1 MNHTFANSEIS
12 NWYFNKDKSSLLVE
26 SKNGKIAKIGS
37 GKHPRKNHS
46 LIEEFEV
53 LKRLSGLNCQSC
65 PKPFEAGFIT
75 TDDLV
80 NILGEEIDEPMFVNT
95 RSLQYYT
102 MELLR
107 RDQGY
112 QWSDVMLAVEEQRAL
127 GVYHG
132 DIKPDNIAFDSTTGA
147 CKLIDYDQS
156 VRLDEFT
163 QKLDIESFIDYMDKH
178 DLQRYGVG
186 NWLRHFNTP
195 GAPLE
200 RDFDLPSL
208 YHVGRLDVSATS
220 IMKKQR
226 TTNSATG
233 IYHTIDTP
241 KLFASGSRDL
251 SGRKPVLDKLNFKP
265 EEKVLDVG
273 CNSGLLC
280 WYLDDRGCTV
290 YGVDNDQSIAI
301 AAQQF
306 SNIEGR
312 KINFSH
318 MDLDEVVDIVD
329 TYDTVFLFSVLHH
342 TRDHVANAMKISKA
356 CNRIVIETRLTESGK
371 QPGENGQWNNT
382 TAWRAPNLD
391 VLVSHLESI
400 FVGHKFVQNVGSV
413 DKHRFILEFSKQQ
426 KE

>member
-1 MNHTFANSEIS
+1 LNHTFANSEIS

-26 SKNGKIAKIGS
+26 FKDGKIAKIGS
-37 GKHPRKNHS
+37 GKHPRKNHT
-46 LIEEFEV
+46 LMEEFEV
-53 LKRLSGLNCQSC
+53 LKKLSDLNCQSC
-65 PKPFEAGFIT
+65 PKPFEAGIIT
-75 TDDLV
+75 TDDLAKV
-80 NILGEEIDEPMFVNT
+80 LGKEIDEPMFANT

-107 RDQGY
+107 RDQEY
-112 QWSDVMLAVEEQRAL
+112 QWSDVMLAIEEQRAL

-132 DIKPDNIAFDSTTGA
+132 DIKPDNIAFDSTTGT
-147 CKLIDYDQS
+147 CRFIDYDQS
-156 VRLDEFT
+156 VYLDEST
-163 QKLDIESFIDYMDKH
+163 QKLDIELFIDYMNNY

-186 NWLRHFNTP
+186 NWLRHFNAT

-200 RDFDLPSL
+200 KGFDLSSL
-208 YHVGRLDVSATS
+208 YQAGRLDVSTTS
-220 IMKKQR
+220 VMKKQR

-241 KLFASGSRDL
+241 KLFAFGSRDL
-251 SGRKPVLDKLNFKP
+251 SGRKSVLDRLKFKP

-280 WYLDDRGCTV
+280 WYLNDRGCTV
-290 YGVDNDQSIAI
+290 YGVDNDQSITI

-312 KINFSH
+312 KINFSR
-318 MDLDEVVDIVD
+318 MDLDEVVDIGD

-342 TRDHVANAMKISKA
+342 TRDHIANALKISKS
-356 CNRIVIETRLTESGK
+356 CDRIVIETRLTESGK
-371 QPGENGQWNNT
+371 QPGENGQWDNT

-391 VLVSHLESI
+391 TLVSHLESI

-413 DKHRFILEFSKQQ
+413 DKHRFILEFSKQ
-426 KE
+426 